1 MIQLRINK
9 GISLIELLVAV
20 GLGLL
25 LIFSMLAFYSISQKN
40 STDFHAASHEQQSLR
55 KMMNII
61 SKDIENTGGF
71 ECAIVDDQVFL
82 TNHYPKSIVSIGSFK
97 EEGGKKTLL
106 RKQIIFTHPIIEEYL
121 QQSLGIFKVGETGG
135 FKSSKPLAIKAG
147 CGRDKDSSPIYV
159 GTTILE
165 TISLD
170 DKTNAFVALSTRSTD
185 AIDNPKITDSVVL
198 YTYPKGSEAEPKI
211 FLGFSPSLEE
221 NSTSLYTHIPTC
233 TQPDPENCLITSKSD
248 FEKGGWLDPFSTNLD
263 FLLQLTKGYTDINK
277 QIHGSSDDRTYS
289 LTPEAIKQIRAV
301 KFQFKLDAGTDKER
315 TITRVIRFKNTHL
328 MKLEK

>member
-9 GISLIELLVAV
+9 GVSLIELLVAV

-25 LIFSMLAFYSISQKN
+25 LVFSMLAFYSISQKN
-40 STDFHAASHEQQSLR
+40 STDFYAASHEQQSLR

-61 SKDIENTGGF
+61 AKDLENTGGF
-71 ECAIVDDQVFL
+71 ECAIADDQIFL
-82 TNHYPKSIVSIGSFK
+82 TNHYPKSIVSIGRYNNA
-97 EEGGKKTLL
+97 KKLL
-106 RKQIIFTHPIIEEYL
+106 HKQIIFTHPIIEEYL
-121 QQSLGIFKVGETGG
+121 PQSLGIFKVGDTGE

-147 CGRDKDSSPIYV
+147 CGRDKDSSTIYV
-159 GTTILE
+159 GTTIFE

-170 DKTNAFVALSTRSTD
+170 DQTDALIALSSRASDTTD
-185 AIDNPKITDSVVL
+185 DPKITDGVVL
-198 YTYPKGSEAEPKI
+198 YTYPKGSESEPQI
-211 FLGFSPSLEE
+211 FLGFSQAPEE
-221 NSTSLYTHIPTC
+221 NSNSRYTHIPTC

-248 FEKGGWLDPFSTNLD
+248 FEKGGWLDPFSTDLD

-277 QIHGSSDDRTYS
+277 QIHGSSDDITYS

-315 TITRVIRFKNTHL
+315 TITRIIRFKNTHL